1 MDDDGEY
8 RCRESDGEDKEFIK
22 KRYAGK
28 TVEELNAEFEK
39 LKNEFLEA
47 HKELQQKLNSQPKS
61 KFYEKQVDFCQQK
74 WCYEYNFKFS
84 CTWKG
89 NVMLF

>member
-28 TVEELNAEFEK
+28 TVEELNAEYEK

-47 HKELQQKLNSQPKS
+47 HKELQQKLNS
-61 KFYEKQVDFCQQK
+61 
-74 WCYEYNFKFS
+74 
-84 CTWKG
+84 
-89 NVMLF
+89 